1 MMIESGLW
9 HTKNQRSIN
18 NMKPILRIAGR
29 GPKRQRA
36 RLSPATK
43 KGKHHETKI
52 RINKECKRVY

>member
-1 MMIESGLW
+1 MNTLWNMAALVMMIEFGLQRI
-9 HTKNQRSIN
+9 KNQRSIS

-43 KGKHHETKI
+43 KGINYET
-52 RINKECKRVY
+52 